1 MAQKHDQVSSDRKH
15 FQPLENQS
23 VLNHLHHKIH
33 HTKKVRNFIRGETS
47 AQVGRV
53 VLHLKIR
60 HDKGIDERPD
70 LVGQLLDHHHHHH
83 HHNHRQ
89 YHHYYPKDSPQQGI
103 GDDIPLDIF
112 GELIVTM
119 MHSGKSVETKNIG

>member
-1 MAQKHDQVSSDRKH
+1 MW
-15 FQPLENQS
+15 
-23 VLNHLHHKIH
+23 
-33 HTKKVRNFIRGETS
+33 KVRNFIRGETS

-70 LVGQLLDHHHHHH
+70 LVGELLDHHHHH
-83 HHNHRQ
+83 
-89 YHHYYPKDSPQQGI
+89 YYPEESSQQRI
-103 GDDIPLDIF
+103 GDVIPLDLF

-119 MHSGKSVETKNIG
+119 MHSGKSVETKNIGWKFQNL